1 MAAPIWFDEKAY
13 LSNKAAQLNTIK
25 YDGKS
30 DWTAADVTAA
40 FGSMT
45 AYEHFLAS
53 GNAENISPNTGFDVA
68 EYLAAKAAQLN
79 DAKFEGRTDWD
90 EASVLASFNKAGIS
104 AWDHYVKY
112 GTTEGINPS
121 NGFDTSAYLEAKAAQ
136 LNAMNDG
143 AGYEGRTDWTAAQV
157 AESFQQA
164 GISALEHYYL
174 AGQSEGLTIPAV
186 PAGEQV
192 TTDFNPYEDSGNDP
206 EKPGETY
213 ELTEGWDNVTGTAN
227 DDTFNAELGALNAQD
242 RIDGGDGNDTLHA

>member
-136 LNAMNDG
+136 LNAN
-143 AGYEGRTDWTAAQV
+143 AGQ
-157 AESFQQA
+157 
-164 GISALEHYYL
+164 L
-174 AGQSEGLTIPAV
+174 AGWLCAGLFL
-186 PAGEQV
+186 E
-192 TTDFNPYEDSGNDP
+192 N
-206 EKPGETY
+206 
-213 ELTEGWDNVTGTAN
+213 
-227 DDTFNAELGALNAQD
+227 
-242 RIDGGDGNDTLHA
+242 